1 MSDEAEENDNPPATT
16 PETNE
21 AVAFPNP
28 PIRRSSK
35 FKPGQSGNPAGR
47 PRNPKNAAE
56 VRELAREK
64 SGAMLEFLGRVALDS
79 RVPINARI
87 QCAVEIL
94 NRGWGKPTA
103 TLDVNHGIKDP
114 LTALLEEIDGRGFNK
129 TIEGAA
135 FRPALAPVKPV
146 LDYEQ
151 GGQADPI
158 PAELGSGKP
167 AE

>member
-1 MSDEAEENDNPPATT
+1 MGDENDDVNAPAPAAEASGVEAYPNT
-16 PETNE
+16 P
-21 AVAFPNP
+21 
-28 PIRRSSK
+28 RSSK

-56 VRELAREK
+56 VREMARER
-64 SGAMLEFLGRVALDS
+64 SGAMIEFLGRVALDS

-103 TLDVNHGIKDP
+103 TLDVNHGLKDP
-114 LTALLEEIDGRGFNK
+114 LSQLLEEIDGRGFNK
-129 TIEGAA
+129 TIEGAVV
-135 FRPALAPVKPV
+135 RPALAPLKPV

-151 GGQADPI
+151 GGQANPI
-158 PAELGSGKP
+158 PAELGSGKSP
-167 AE
+167 E